1 MTIVICTECGAIV
14 PDDKRYCPECGKMMS
29 EATHPEPVLRF
40 DEQIAPEKYAPQPAQ
55 GIYTSQLPP
64 VSFREV
70 QPEQEAPR
78 QNSYS
83 QQGAPPPAYS
93 QPPTRPVY
101 APDAEPPYGSPYA
114 VAGTGVFV
122 GLMILFGI
130 PGIGFIAC
138 IIMSFAARN
147 RNIRNFAR
155 AELVLLLIGFVMLAA
170 LFFLIRWALGL
181 AAEFIQNYV
190 NNAVGSAVS
199 EITDF
204 DDLLDILAGLNIPGL
219 TGR

>member
-1 MTIVICTECGAIV
+1 MTCAECGAIV
-14 PDDKRYCPECGKMMS
+14 PDDKRYCPECGKQIS
-29 EATHPEPVLRF
+29 EATLPEPVLHF
-40 DEQIAPEKYAPQPAQ
+40 DEQPAQERYASQPAPETYA
-55 GIYTSQLPP
+55 SRLPP

-170 LFFLIRWALGL
+170 LFFLIRWVLGL
-181 AAEFIQNYV
+181 AAEFIQSYV

-199 EITDF
+199 DITGF
-204 DDLLDILAGLNIPGL
+204 DDLMDILSGLNIPGL